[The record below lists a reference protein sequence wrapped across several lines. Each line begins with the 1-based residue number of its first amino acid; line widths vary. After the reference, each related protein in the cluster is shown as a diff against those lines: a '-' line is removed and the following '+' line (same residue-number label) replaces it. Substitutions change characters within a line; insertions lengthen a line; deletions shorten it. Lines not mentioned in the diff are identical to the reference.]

1 MTPALWAAKTGLDA
15 QQMRMA
21 VISNNLA
28 NANTTGFKAGRAV
41 FEDLI
46 YQNVRQAGGQSS
58 QETQLPSGLNVG
70 TGVRIV
76 ATGKLFSQGSLVQ
89 TGNSLDVGVEGRGF
103 FEVLQPD
110 GTIGYTRD
118 GSFKLN
124 AQGQVVT
131 SSGYALQPGI
141 SIPDGAQSIT
151 VGTDGTVSVQVAGQP
166 DPVQVGTIT
175 LTDFINPA
183 GLQAH
188 GHNLFTETAASGAP
202 QQGTPGQSGLGTL
215 AQSSLETSNVNIVE
229 ELVGMI
235 EAQRSYEM
243 ASRAISTTD
252 DMLQFVTNNL

>member
-1 MTPALWAAKTGLDA
+1 MTPALWAAKTGLDE

-46 YQNVRQAGGQSS
+46 YQTVRQAGGQST
-58 QETQLPSGLNVG
+58 QETQLPSGLNIG

-76 ATGKLFSQGSLVQ
+76 ATEKRFSQGSLVQ
-89 TGNSLDVGVEGRGF
+89 TGNALDVGIEGRGF
-103 FEVLQPD
+103 FEVLLPD

-124 AQGQVVT
+124 AQGEVVT

-141 SIPDGAQSIT
+141 NIPEAAQSIT
-151 VGTDGTVSVQVAGQP
+151 IGTDGTVSVQLSGQP
-166 DPVQVGTIT
+166 EPVQVGSIT

-183 GLQAH
+183 GLQAR
-188 GHNLFTETAASGAP
+188 GHNLYTETAASGAP
-202 QQGTPGQSGLGTL
+202 QQGTPGQSGLGTI

-229 ELVGMI
+229 ELVSMI
-235 EAQRSYEM
+235 ESQRSYEM

-252 DMLQFVTNNL
+252 EMLQFVTNNL